1 MASSSASDLSAEASA
16 NAAARTLD
24 PSTLL
29 ARLEG
34 IPFSRWHLR
43 ARIIVGSATFFD
55 AFDAL
60 SLAFVLPVLVR
71 LWAITPVQIGWL
83 IAIGYLGQFVGA
95 LMFGAFAERRGRIR
109 SVAGATALMSVMSIA
124 CALAGNF
131 GTLLTLRLI
140 QGIGVGGEMP
150 VAATYINELSKAR
163 GRGRFFLL
171 YELIFPIGLMVT
183 GQIGALLVPTLG
195 WQVMFLIGGIPGLL
209 VTVLLLRLP
218 ESPRWLISKGRVG
231 DADSVISEIEASG
244 SGSGTRDPESVTG
257 GPSSAEQP
265 NSRPGGPGD
274 QFESR
279 PPTGSR
285 LPAPDDHRSGGPS
298 DPPAG
303 ASELISGLY
312 RTRTV
317 VVWTLWA
324 SAYFITNGLNNW
336 MPTLYSSVYHLSLAA
351 ALRAGTFNN
360 IAQVAI
366 LVVCAFTIDAV
377 GRRSW
382 TVMGFIAGAALLAM
396 LGTFAAHSVTAVIAL
411 VTLSYGIVGS
421 VNAVLYL
428 YTPEI
433 YPTRMRALGTGAAT
447 CWLRL
452 ASAAGPVF
460 VGYLVAARGTAAVF
474 VMFAGAGLIGAVAA
488 LGMLETRNRRLEE
501 LAQ

>member
-1 MASSSASDLSAEASA
+1 VASSGASDLSAEPQRAKA
-16 NAAARTLD
+16 DA
-24 PSTLL
+24 PSLL
-29 ARLEG
+29 ARLES

-43 ARIIVGSATFFD
+43 ARLIVGSATFFD

-71 LWAITPVQIGWL
+71 LWAITPTEIGWL

-95 LMFGAFAERRGRIR
+95 LVFGGLAERYGRIR
-109 SVAGATALMSVMSIA
+109 SVAAATALMSLMSIA

-171 YELIFPIGLMVT
+171 YELIFPIGLMTT
-183 GQIGALLVPTLG
+183 GQMGAVLVPTLG
-195 WQVMFLIGGIPGLL
+195 WQVMFLIGGVPGLL
-209 VTVLLLRLP
+209 VTGLLLRLP
-218 ESPRWLISKGRVG
+218 ESPRWLISKGRVA
-231 DADSVISEIEASG
+231 DADAVIRQIEAAAPGFGIRDSG
-244 SGSGTRDPESVTG
+244 FESKSGTD
-257 GPSSAEQP
+257 
-265 NSRPGGPGD
+265 
-274 QFESR
+274 
-279 PPTGSR
+279 SR
-285 LPAPDDHRSGGPS
+285 LPAADSGTVRVR
-298 DPPAG
+298 
-303 ASELISGLY
+303 ASELFAGPY
-312 RTRTV
+312 RTRTLI
-317 VVWTLWA
+317 VWALWA
-324 SAYFITNGLNNW
+324 AAYFITNGLNNW
-336 MPTLYSSVYHLSLAA
+336 MPTLYTSVYHLSLAA

-366 LVVCAFTIDAV
+366 LIVCAFAIDAV
-377 GRRSW
+377 GRRRW
-382 TVMGFIAGAALLAM
+382 TLLGFIAGGALLAM

-460 VGYLVAARGTAAVF
+460 VGYLVATRGTAAVF
-474 VMFAGAGLIGAVAA
+474 LMFAAAGIIGAVAA
-488 LGMLETRNRRLEE
+488 LGMLETRNRKLEE
-501 LAQ
+501 LAP

>member
-1 MASSSASDLSAEASA
+1 MAFSGASDASS
-16 NAAARTLD
+16 
-24 PSTLL
+24 LL
-29 ARLEG
+29 ARLES

-43 ARIIVGSATFFD
+43 ARLIVGSATFFD

-71 LWAITPVQIGWL
+71 LWTITPAEIGWL

-95 LMFGAFAERRGRIR
+95 LVFGALAERYGRIR
-109 SVAGATALMSVMSIA
+109 SVAGATALMSLMSIT
-124 CALAGNF
+124 CAVAGNF

-171 YELIFPIGLMVT
+171 YELIFPIGLMTT
-183 GQIGALLVPTLG
+183 GQIGAVLVPTLG
-195 WQVMFLIGGIPGLL
+195 WQVMFLIGGIPGLV

-218 ESPRWLISKGRVG
+218 ESPRWLISKGRIAYA
-231 DADSVISEIEASG
+231 DAVIREIEEATPGFGIRDSG
-244 SGSGTRDPESVTG
+244 CESGP
-257 GPSSAEQP
+257 A
-265 NSRPGGPGD
+265 
-274 QFESR
+274 
-279 PPTGSR
+279 TGSR
-285 LPAPDDHRSGGPS
+285 LPAAESQAIRARAAELYAGPYR
-298 DPPAG
+298 ART
-303 ASELISGLY
+303 LI
-312 RTRTV
+312 
-317 VVWTLWA
+317 VWILWA
-324 SAYFITNGLNNW
+324 AAYFITNGLNNW

-366 LVVCAFTIDAV
+366 LIVCAFAIDSV
-377 GRRSW
+377 GRRRW
-382 TVMGFIAGAALLAM
+382 TLLGFIAGGALLAM

-433 YPTRMRALGTGAAT
+433 YPTRMRALGTGVAT

-474 VMFAGAGLIGAVAA
+474 LMFAAAGVIGAAAA
-488 LGMLETRNRRLEE
+488 LGMLETRNRKLEE
-501 LAQ
+501 LAP

>member
-1 MASSSASDLSAEASA
+1 MAFSDASDWSADASA
-16 NAAARTLD
+16 
-24 PSTLL
+24 LL
-29 ARLEG
+29 ARLEST
-34 IPFSRWHLR
+34 PFSRWHVR
-43 ARIIVGSATFFD
+43 ARVIVGSATFFD

-71 LWAITPVQIGWL
+71 LWAITPAQIGWL

-95 LMFGAFAERRGRIR
+95 LVFGALAERYGRIR

-131 GTLLTLRLI
+131 GTLLVLRLI

-171 YELIFPIGLMVT
+171 YELIFPVGLMMT

-218 ESPRWLISKGRVG
+218 ESPRWLISKGRVAEA
-231 DADSVISEIEASG
+231 DAVIREIEAAAPG
-244 SGSGTRDPESVTG
+244 FGMRDT
-257 GPSSAEQP
+257 A
-265 NSRPGGPGD
+265 
-274 QFESR
+274 FESS
-279 PPTGSR
+279 PTTVSR
-285 LPAPDDHRSGGPS
+285 RPAPDDHRSGGRS
-298 DPPAG
+298 RPPVA
-303 ASELISGLY
+303 AFELISGLY
-312 RTRTV
+312 RTRTLI
-317 VVWTLWA
+317 VWTLWA

-366 LVVCAFTIDAV
+366 LMVCAFAIDYV
-377 GRRSW
+377 GRRRW
-382 TVMGFIAGAALLAM
+382 TCVGFVAGAALLAM

-474 VMFAGAGLIGAVAA
+474 LMFAGAGLLGAVAA

-501 LAQ
+501 LAP

>member
-1 MASSSASDLSAEASA
+1 MASSGASDLSAAS
-16 NAAARTLD
+16 
-24 PSTLL
+24 SLL
-29 ARLEG
+29 ARLES

-43 ARIIVGSATFFD
+43 ARLIVGSATFFD

-71 LWAITPVQIGWL
+71 LWTITPAEIGWL

-95 LMFGAFAERRGRIR
+95 LVFGALAERYGRIP

-171 YELIFPIGLMVT
+171 YELIFPIGLMTT
-183 GQIGALLVPTLG
+183 GQIGAVLVPTLG

-218 ESPRWLISKGRVG
+218 ESPRWLISKGRIA
-231 DADSVISEIEASG
+231 DADGVIRQIQAVSPGPGGASHD
-244 SGSGTRDPESVTG
+244 RRG
-257 GPSSAEQP
+257 GPS
-265 NSRPGGPGD
+265 GPPST
-274 QFESR
+274 ESR
-279 PPTGSR
+279 NPNPEPR
-285 LPAPDDHRSGGPS
+285 AIR
-298 DPPAG
+298 AR
-303 ASELISGLY
+303 ASELFAGPY
-312 RTRTV
+312 RRRTLI
-317 VVWTLWA
+317 VWVLWA

-366 LVVCAFTIDAV
+366 LIVCAFAIDTV
-377 GRRSW
+377 GRRRW
-382 TVMGFIAGAALLAM
+382 TLLGFIAGAALLAM
-396 LGTFAAHSVTAVIAL
+396 LGTFAAHSVTAVMAL

-474 VMFAGAGLIGAVAA
+474 LMFAVAGIIGAAAA
-488 LGMLETRNRRLEE
+488 LGMLETRNRKLEE
-501 LAQ
+501 LAP